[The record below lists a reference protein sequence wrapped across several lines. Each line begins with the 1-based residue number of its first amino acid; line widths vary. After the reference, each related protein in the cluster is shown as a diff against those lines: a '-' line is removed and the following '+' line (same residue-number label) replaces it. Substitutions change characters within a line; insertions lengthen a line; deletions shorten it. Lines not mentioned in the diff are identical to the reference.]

1 MYITSGEY
9 ACNQSSIIP
18 GSWTIIKRKKN
29 FTIKAKPLSKL
40 FAIVV
45 KAKMAYI
52 IRLEHG
58 AAVGPKQTKKSTDQ
72 TTDRQTDQE
81 EVALPIKMYKNYEEH
96 IATNDW

>member
-1 MYITSGEY
+1 
-9 ACNQSSIIP
+9 
-18 GSWTIIKRKKN
+18 
-29 FTIKAKPLSKL
+29 
-40 FAIVV
+40 
-45 KAKMAYI
+45 MAYI

-96 IATNDW
+96 IATNDWWSESLAYSFMFLVYTYIISGADTGFWVGWGAIILSRKIV